1 MKKPELLLPVGN
13 TEAFYAAVEGGADAV
28 YLGLRH
34 FNARNRAKNFTLK
47 QLQSIL
53 TESKRYGT
61 KVYLTLN
68 TLIKNSELPELL
80 DVLYQVSQTS
90 LSSIIIQDWGV
101 YYLVRKFF
109 PDIILHAS
117 TQMAFHN
124 SIGAEFAKR
133 KNFERVIMARELT
146 LEEMKIIS
154 KKSRIE
160 LEIFT
165 HGALCYSFSGLC
177 LFSSFLGGMSANR
190 GQCRQPCRR
199 TFKSEEKED
208 YFFSLKDNQ
217 QIEIVPELMKLGISS
232 LKVEGR
238 MKSAEYV
245 NRVAKAY
252 RMVIDDPSRM
262 EQAKQLLSYDMGR
275 EKTSYFLGGNVSNAI
290 TENPFIG
297 IYIGE
302 VTKTKGTEF
311 SFTTSEELKQNYRIR
326 VQPQNGMDSKA
337 IKLKTEYG
345 FTEIESGEIVN
356 LNFTQESFMKGDK
369 VFLIGAPTEK
379 FRTKFKLDGK
389 RLNLSLPTKKKQ
401 NILNRIG
408 SGKQI
413 HRDELFIRINSLRWL
428 RKLYLDKFDQLILN
442 LTKSEWRQLDLRSPF
457 MRKNIHKFIIELPK
471 FIPEDDVSYY
481 RDLCLNF
488 SRQGIKN
495 FMISHISQKLLL
507 PIGIRS
513 SVNENVYM
521 LNDAAIQFIK
531 EDNVALYIYPYEF
544 DYENL
549 IAGKDRNGIV
559 PLYFYPE
566 LFHSRM
572 PIKMSKPDPDGYSH
586 FKDRDHLFRK
596 TVRDGITIVIPEL
609 PVSLFQYKDDIHKQG
624 FRRFLIDLS
633 HVKPSQNT
641 FNRLQKRYKYSEA
654 EQPGYGFNYKLGLS

>member
-13 TEAFYAAVEGGADAV
+13 TEAFYAAIDGGADAI
-28 YLGLRH
+28 YLGLRN

-53 TESKRYGT
+53 TESQKKGI

-80 DVLYQVSQTS
+80 DVLYQVSQTT
-90 LSSIIIQDWGV
+90 LSSIIIQDWGT
-101 YYLVRKFF
+101 YYLAKKFF
-109 PDIILHAS
+109 PNITLHAS

-124 SIGAEFAKR
+124 SVGAEFAKR

-146 LEEMKIIS
+146 LEELRIIGS
-154 KKSRIE
+154 KSRIE
-160 LEIFT
+160 LEVFT

-199 TFKSEEKED
+199 TFQAEEKED
-208 YFFSLKDNQ
+208 YFFSLKDSQ
-217 QIEIVPELMKLGISS
+217 QIDVVPELMKIGILS

-252 RMVIDDPSRM
+252 RMVIDDPNKLK
-262 EQAKQLLSYDMGR
+262 QAKQLLTYDMGR
-275 EKTSYFLGGNVSNAI
+275 EKTSYFLGGNVSDSI

-297 IYIGE
+297 VHIGE
-302 VTKTKGTEF
+302 VTETKGTEF
-311 SFTTSEELKQNYRIR
+311 SFTTTENLKMNYRIR
-326 VQPQNGMDSKA
+326 VQPQSGMDSKA
-337 IKLKTEYG
+337 IKLKAEYG
-345 FTEIESGEIVN
+345 FTEVDKGETAK
-356 LNFTQESFMKGDK
+356 LNFTQESFRTGDK
-369 VFLIGAPTEK
+369 VFLIGAPVNK
-379 FRTKFKLDGK
+379 FRTKFQLDGK
-389 RLNLSLPTKKKQ
+389 KIKQYLPAKKKQ

-408 SGKQI
+408 SGKQL
-413 HRDELFIRINSLRWL
+413 HFDELFIRINSLRWF
-428 RKLYLDKFDQLILN
+428 RKLYLDKIDQLIIN
-442 LTKSEWRQLDLRSPF
+442 LTKSEWQKLNLQSPF
-457 MRKNIHKFIIELPK
+457 MKKNINKFIIELPK
-471 FIPEDDVSYY
+471 FIPENDISFYK
-481 RDLCLNF
+481 DLCLNL
-488 SRQGIKN
+488 SKQGIKN
-495 FMISHISQKLLL
+495 FMLSNISQKLLL

-513 SVNENVYM
+513 SVNENVYT
-521 LNDAAIQFIK
+521 LNDAAIQFLK
-531 EDNVALYIYPYEF
+531 EDNAGLHIYPYEF

-549 IAGKDRNGIV
+549 VGGKNRNGIV

-572 PIKMSKPDPDGYSH
+572 PVKLDNPDDDGYAH
-586 FKDRDHLFRK
+586 FKDRDHSFSK
-596 TVRDGITIVIPEL
+596 TVRDGVTIIVPEL
-609 PVSLFQYKDDIHKQG
+609 PVSLLQYKDDIHKQG

-641 FNRLQKRYKYSEA
+641 FNRLQKKYKYSEA

>member
-13 TEAFYAAVEGGADAV
+13 TEAFYAALEGGADAI

-34 FNARNRAKNFTLK
+34 FNARNRAKNFTLN

-53 TESKRYGT
+53 AESKRTET

-68 TLIKNSELPELL
+68 TLIKNSELPDLL

-109 PDIILHAS
+109 PNITLHAS

-124 SIGAEFAKR
+124 SIGTEFAKR
-133 KNFERVIMARELT
+133 KNFERVIMSRELT
-146 LEEMKIIS
+146 LEELKMIS
-154 KKSRIE
+154 RKSRIE

-199 TFKSEEKED
+199 TFKSGEKEN

-217 QIEIVPELMKLGISS
+217 QIEIVPELMKIGISS

-252 RMVIDDPSRM
+252 RMVIDDPNTM
-262 EQAKQLLSYDMGR
+262 KHAKQLLSFDMGR
-275 EKTSYFLGGNVSNAI
+275 EKTSYFLGKNVSSAI

-297 IYIGE
+297 IHIGE
-302 VTKTKGTEF
+302 VIRTKGAEF
-311 SFTTSEELKQNYRIR
+311 SFTTSLELKQNYRIR
-326 VQPQNGMDSKA
+326 VQPRNGMDSKA
-337 IKLKTEYG
+337 IKLKKEYG
-345 FTEIESGEIVN
+345 FSEVVSGGTAS
-356 LNFTQESFMKGDK
+356 LRFAQESFNKGDK

-379 FRTKFKLDGK
+379 FRTKFQLDGK
-389 RLNLSLPTKKKQ
+389 RLNLSLPTKKKH

-408 SGKQI
+408 SGKQLY
-413 HRDELFIRINSLRWL
+413 RDELFIRINSLRWL
-428 RKLYLDKFDQLILN
+428 RKLYLDKFDQLIFK
-442 LTKSEWRQLDLRSPF
+442 LTKSEWLQFDLNSPF
-457 MRKNIHKFIIELPK
+457 IKKNIHKFIIELPK
-471 FIPEDDVSYY
+471 FIPEQEITYY
-481 RDLCLNF
+481 RELCLKL
-488 SRQGIKN
+488 SQQGIKN
-495 FMISHISQKLLL
+495 FMLSHISQKLLL

-513 SVNENVYM
+513 SVNENVYT
-521 LNDAAIQFIK
+521 LNDAAIQFLK
-531 EDNVALYIYPYEF
+531 EDNTGLYIYPYEF
-544 DYENL
+544 DHENL
-549 IAGKDRNGIV
+549 ITGKDRNGIV

-572 PIKMSKPDPDGYSH
+572 PVKMNEADSDGYSY
-586 FKDRDHLFRK
+586 FKDRDHTFRK
-596 TVRDGITIVIPEL
+596 IVRDGVTIVIPEL
-609 PVSLFQYKDDIHKQG
+609 PVSLFQYKDDIHKNG

-633 HVKPSQNT
+633 YEKPSQNT

>member
-217 QIEIVPELMKLGISS
+217 QIEIVPELMKLGILS

-401 NILNRIG
+401 N
-408 SGKQI
+408 
-413 HRDELFIRINSLRWL
+413 NS
-428 RKLYLDKFDQLILN
+428 
-442 LTKSEWRQLDLRSPF
+442 S
-457 MRKNIHKFIIELPK
+457 
-471 FIPEDDVSYY
+471 
-481 RDLCLNF
+481 
-488 SRQGIKN
+488 
-495 FMISHISQKLLL
+495 
-507 PIGIRS
+507 
-513 SVNENVYM
+513 
-521 LNDAAIQFIK
+521 
-531 EDNVALYIYPYEF
+531 
-544 DYENL
+544 
-549 IAGKDRNGIV
+549 
-559 PLYFYPE
+559 
-566 LFHSRM
+566 
-572 PIKMSKPDPDGYSH
+572 
-586 FKDRDHLFRK
+586 
-596 TVRDGITIVIPEL
+596 
-609 PVSLFQYKDDIHKQG
+609 
-624 FRRFLIDLS
+624 
-633 HVKPSQNT
+633 
-641 FNRLQKRYKYSEA
+641 
-654 EQPGYGFNYKLGLS
+654 

>member
-1 MKKPELLLPVGN
+1 MKPELLLPVGN
-13 TEAFYAAVEGGADAV
+13 TEAFYAAIEGGADAV

-34 FNARNRAKNFTLK
+34 FNARNRAKNFTLN

-53 TESKRYGT
+53 TESKRTET

-68 TLIKNSELPELL
+68 TLIKNSELPALL

-109 PDIILHAS
+109 PDITLHAS

-124 SIGAEFAKR
+124 SIGTKFAKR

-146 LEEMKIIS
+146 LEELRIIS
-154 KKSRIE
+154 RKSKIE

-199 TFKSEEKED
+199 KFNSGEKED

-217 QIEIVPELMKLGISS
+217 QIDIVPELMKLGISS

-252 RMVIDDPSRM
+252 RMVIDDPDKM
-262 EQAKQLLSYDMGR
+262 EQAKQLLRYDMGR
-275 EKTSYFLGGNVSNAI
+275 EKTSYFLGGNVSKAI

-297 IYIGE
+297 IHIGE

-311 SFTTSEELKQNYRIR
+311 SFTTSEDLKQNYRIR
-326 VQPQNGMDSKA
+326 IQPQNGMDSKA

-345 FTEIESGEIVN
+345 FTDIEKGGIAN
-356 LNFTQESFMKGDK
+356 LNFPQESFQKGDK
-369 VFLIGAPTEK
+369 VFLIGTPNKK
-379 FRTKFKLDGK
+379 FRTKFQLDGK
-389 RLNLSLPTKKKQ
+389 RLKLFLPTKKKQ

-408 SGKQI
+408 SGKQL

-471 FIPEDDVSYY
+471 FIPEDDVTYY

-513 SVNENVYM
+513 SVNENVYT
-521 LNDAAIQFIK
+521 LNDAAIQFLK

-544 DYENL
+544 DYQNL
-549 IAGKDRNGIV
+549 VVGKDRNGIV

-572 PIKMSKPDPDGYSH
+572 PVNMGNPDSDGYSH
-586 FKDRDHLFRK
+586 FKDRDHSFRK
-596 TVRDGITIVIPEL
+596 IIRDGVTIVIPEL

-624 FRRFLIDLS
+624 FHRFLIDLS
-633 HVKPSQNT
+633 YVRPTQNT
-641 FNRLQKRYKYSEA
+641 FNRLQARYKYSEA

>member
-1 MKKPELLLPVGN
+1 MKPELLLPVGN

-34 FNARNRAKNFTLK
+34 FNARNRAKNFMLN

-53 TESKRYGT
+53 TESKKNGI

-68 TLIKNSELPELL
+68 TLIKNSELPVLL

-124 SIGAEFAKR
+124 SIGTEFAKR

-146 LEEMKIIS
+146 LEELKIIS
-154 KKSRIE
+154 RKSKIE

-199 TFKSEEKED
+199 KFNSGGKED

-217 QIEIVPELMKLGISS
+217 QIDIVPELMKLGISS

-252 RMVIDDPSRM
+252 RMVIDDPNKM
-262 EQAKQLLSYDMGR
+262 EQAKLLLTYDMGR

-297 IYIGE
+297 IHIGE

-311 SFTTSEELKQNYRIR
+311 SFITSEKLKQNYRIR
-326 VQPQNGMDSKA
+326 VQPKNGMDSKA
-337 IKLKTEYG
+337 IKLKIEYG
-345 FTEIESGEIVN
+345 FTDVEKGGIAN
-356 LNFTQESFMKGDK
+356 LNFPQESFQKGDK
-369 VFLIGAPTEK
+369 VFLIGAPNKK
-379 FRTKFKLDGK
+379 FRTKFQLDGK
-389 RLNLSLPTKKKQ
+389 KLKLSLPTKKKQ

-408 SGKQI
+408 SEKRL

-428 RKLYLDKFDQLILN
+428 RKLYLDKFDLLILN
-442 LTKSEWRQLDLRSPF
+442 LTKSEWRQFDLRSSF
-457 MRKNIHKFIIELPK
+457 MKKNIHKFIIELPK
-471 FIPEDDVSYY
+471 FIPEDDVTYY

-513 SVNENVYM
+513 SVNENVYT
-521 LNDAAIQFIK
+521 LNDAAIQFLK

-544 DYENL
+544 DYQNL
-549 IAGKDRNGIV
+549 VIGKDRNGIV

-572 PIKMSKPDPDGYSH
+572 PVNIGNPDSDGYSH
-586 FKDRDHLFRK
+586 FKDRDHFFRK
-596 TVRDGITIVIPEL
+596 IVRDGVTIVIPEL
-609 PVSLFQYKDDIHKQG
+609 PVSFFQYKDDVHKQG

-633 HVKPSQNT
+633 YEKPSQNT
-641 FNRLQKRYKYSEA
+641 FNRLQKKYKYSEA
-654 EQPGYGFNYKLGLS
+654 EQPGYGFNFKLGLS

>member
-13 TEAFYAAVEGGADAV
+13 TEAFYAAVEGGADAI

-34 FNARNRAKNFTLK
+34 FNARNRAKNFTLN

-53 TESKRYGT
+53 TESKRTET

-68 TLIKNSELPELL
+68 TLIKNSELPDLL

-109 PDIILHAS
+109 PNITLHAS

-124 SIGAEFAKR
+124 SIGTEFAKR
-133 KNFERVIMARELT
+133 KNFERVIMVRELT
-146 LEEMKIIS
+146 LEELGIIS
-154 KKSRIE
+154 QKSRIE
-160 LEIFT
+160 LEIFI

-199 TFKSEEKED
+199 MFKTGEKEN

-217 QIEIVPELMKLGISS
+217 QIEIVPELMKIGISS

-245 NRVAKAY
+245 NRVAQAY
-252 RMVIDDPSRM
+252 RMVIDDPNKM
-262 EQAKQLLSYDMGR
+262 QQAKQLLTFDMGR
-275 EKTSYFLGGNVSNAI
+275 EKTSYFLGKNVSNAI

-297 IYIGE
+297 IHIGE
-302 VTKTKGTEF
+302 VNRTNGSEF
-311 SFTTSEELKQNYRIR
+311 SFTTTERLKQNYRIR
-326 VQPQNGMDSKA
+326 VQPQNGMDSRA
-337 IKLKTEYG
+337 IKLKAEYG
-345 FTEIESGEIVN
+345 FTDVESGGTAS
-356 LNFTQESFMKGDK
+356 LKFTQESFNKGDK

-379 FRTKFKLDGK
+379 FRTKFQLDGK
-389 RLNLSLPTKKKQ
+389 KIKQSLPAKKKQ

-408 SGKQI
+408 SGKQL
-413 HRDELFIRINSLRWL
+413 HYEELFVRINTLRWF
-428 RKLYLDKFDQLILN
+428 RKLYLDKFDQLIIN
-442 LTKSEWRQLDLRSPF
+442 LTKSEWQKFNLQSPF
-457 MRKNIHKFIIELPK
+457 MKKHINKFVIELPK
-471 FIPEDDVSYY
+471 FIPENDIKFYH
-481 RDLCLNF
+481 DLCLNL
-488 SRQGIKN
+488 SKQGVKN
-495 FMISHISQKLLL
+495 FMLSHISQKLLL
-507 PIGIRS
+507 PVGIRS
-513 SVNENVYM
+513 SVNENVYT
-521 LNDAAIQFIK
+521 LNDAAIQFLK
-531 EDNVALYIYPYEF
+531 EDNAGLHIYPYEF

-549 IAGKDRNGIV
+549 VAGKNRNGIV
-559 PLYFYPE
+559 PLYYYPE

-572 PIKMSKPDPDGYSH
+572 PVIMDQADADGYVY
-586 FKDRDHLFRK
+586 FKDRDHSFRK
-596 TVRDGITIVIPEL
+596 TVRDGVTIVIPDL
-609 PVSLFQYKDDIHKQG
+609 PVSLFQYKDDIHKNG

-633 HVKPSQNT
+633 YVKPSQNT

>member
-13 TEAFYAAVEGGADAV
+13 TEAFYAAVEGGADAI
-28 YLGLRH
+28 YLGLRY
-34 FNARNRAKNFTLK
+34 FNARNRAKNFTLN

-53 TESKRYGT
+53 AESKRSNT

-80 DVLYQVSQTS
+80 DVLYQISQTS

-101 YYLVRKFF
+101 YYLARKFF
-109 PDIILHAS
+109 PNIILHAS

-146 LEEMKIIS
+146 LEELRTIS
-154 KKSRIE
+154 KKSKIE
-160 LEIFT
+160 LEIFS
-165 HGALCYSFSGLC
+165 HGALCYSFSGVC

-199 TFKSEEKED
+199 TFKSGEKED

-252 RMVIDDPSRM
+252 RMVIDNPNEM
-262 EQAKQLLSYDMGR
+262 QQAKQLLSYDMGR

-290 TENPFIG
+290 TKNPFVG
-297 IYIGE
+297 IHIGE
-302 VTKTKGTEF
+302 VTKTKGTKF
-311 SFTTSEELKQNYRIR
+311 SFTTSEDLKQNYRIR
-326 VQPQNGMDSKA
+326 IQPQNGMDSKA
-337 IKLKTEYG
+337 IKLKKEYG
-345 FTEIESGEIVN
+345 FNEVESGGTVN
-356 LNFTQESFMKGDK
+356 LNFTQESFSKGDK

-379 FRTKFKLDGK
+379 FRTKFQLDGK
-389 RLNLSLPTKKKQ
+389 KINLSLPNKKKQ
-401 NILNRIG
+401 NILGKIG
-408 SGKQI
+408 SGKQL
-413 HRDELFIRINSLRWL
+413 HHDELFVRINSLRWL
-428 RKLYLDKFDQLILN
+428 RKLYLDKFDHLILH
-442 LTKSEWRQLDLRSPF
+442 LTKNEWSQLNLQSPF
-457 MRKNIHKFIIELPK
+457 MKKNIHKFIVELPK

-507 PIGIRS
+507 PIGFRA
-513 SVNENVYM
+513 SVNENVYA
-521 LNDAAIQFIK
+521 LNDAAIQFLK
-531 EDNVALYIYPYEF
+531 EDNSALYIYPYEF

-549 IAGKDRNGIV
+549 INGKDRNGIV

-572 PIKMSKPDPDGYSH
+572 PVKMDKPDSDGYSH
-586 FKDRDHLFRK
+586 FKDRDHLYRK
-596 TVRDGITIVIPEL
+596 IVRDGVTIVIPEL
-609 PVSLFQYKDDIHKQG
+609 PVSLFQYKDNIHKNG

-654 EQPGYGFNYKLGLS
+654 EQPGYAFNFKLGLS

>member
-13 TEAFYAAVEGGADAV
+13 TEAFYAAIEGGADAV

-34 FNARNRAKNFTLK
+34 FNARNRAKNFMIN

-53 TESKRYGT
+53 TESKKHGI

-68 TLIKNSELPELL
+68 TLIKNSELPVLL

-109 PDIILHAS
+109 PSITLHAS

-124 SIGAEFAKR
+124 SIGTEFAKM
-133 KNFERVIMARELT
+133 KNFERVIMAREIT
-146 LEEMKIIS
+146 LEELKIIS
-154 KKSRIE
+154 RKSRIE

-199 TFKSEEKED
+199 IFKSEENEN

-217 QIEIVPELMKLGISS
+217 QIEIVPELMKIGISS

-252 RMVIDDPSRM
+252 RMVIDDPNKI
-262 EQAKQLLSYDMGR
+262 EQAKQILSYDMGR

-290 TENPFIG
+290 TKNSFIG
-297 IYIGE
+297 IHIGE
-302 VTKTKGTEF
+302 VTKTNRTEF
-311 SFTTSEELKQNYRIR
+311 SFTTSEKLKQNYRIR
-326 VQPQNGMDSKA
+326 IQPQNGMDSKA

-345 FTEIESGEIVN
+345 FTDVESGGTAS
-356 LNFTQESFMKGDK
+356 LNFTQESFKKGDK

-379 FRTKFKLDGK
+379 FRTKFQLNGK
-389 RLNLSLPTKKKQ
+389 KIQLTLSTKKKQ
-401 NILNRIG
+401 NILNKIG
-408 SGKQI
+408 SGKQL

-442 LTKSEWRQLDLRSPF
+442 LTKSEWRQFDLRSPF
-457 MRKNIHKFIIELPK
+457 MRKNIHKFIVELPK
-471 FIPEDDVSYY
+471 FIPEDDVTYY
-481 RDLCLNF
+481 RDLCLNL
-488 SRQGIKN
+488 SRQGINN
-495 FMISHISQKLLL
+495 FMLSHISQKLLL
-507 PIGIRS
+507 PIGIRA
-513 SVNENVYM
+513 SVNENVYT
-521 LNDAAIQFIK
+521 LNDAAIQFLK

-549 IAGKDRNGIV
+549 VAGKDRNGIV
-559 PLYFYPE
+559 PLYFCPE

-572 PIKMSKPDPDGYSH
+572 PVDMGKLDSDGYSH
-586 FKDRDHLFRK
+586 FKDRDHSFRK
-596 TVRDGITIVIPEL
+596 IVRDGVTIVIPKL
-609 PVSLFQYKDDIHKQG
+609 PVSLFQYKDDIHKKG

-633 HVKPSQNT
+633 YVRPTQNT
-641 FNRLQKRYKYSEA
+641 FNRLQTRYKYSEA
-654 EQPGYGFNYKLGLS
+654 EQPGYGFNFKLGLS